1 MDSNRHR
8 SHPKLLEWIERG
20 LLLVAIVALGSYT
33 FVFFDTRLHE
43 YWQNQRLEAAL
54 NAQTAPASAKRP
66 LPAQETDDLEAFQE
80 PEPEKEPES
89 PRDEGELIGRIEI
102 PRIGVSAM
110 VLEGVGK
117 KTLRRGAGHIPGTP
131 LPWGDGNMGLAA
143 HRDSFFR
150 GLKDIRK
157 NDTIVLKT
165 LEGTF
170 EYRVDW
176 TEVVRPEDTHVL
188 DDTGESTLTLV
199 TCYPF
204 YYVGSAP
211 KRFIVRAERIG
222 EEGAV
227 TEPVATGRGGGRRV
241 MP

>member
-1 MDSNRHR
+1 MDSNRF
-8 SHPKLLEWIERG
+8 HPKLLTWTERG
-20 LLLVAIVALGSYT
+20 LLLVAILALGSYA

-54 NAQTAPASAKRP
+54 SAQTAPARTTPP
-66 LPAQETDDLEAFQE
+66 LPARETDDLAAFQE
-80 PEPEKEPES
+80 PEAEKEPEP
-89 PRDEGELIGRIEI
+89 PREEGELIGRIEI

-110 VLEGVGK
+110 VLEGVEK

-131 LPWGDGNMGLAA
+131 LPWGAGNVGLAA

-165 LEGTF
+165 VEGIY
-170 EYRVDW
+170 EYRVAW
-176 TEVVRPEDTHVL
+176 TEVVRPGDTHVL
-188 DDTGESTLTLV
+188 DDNGESTLTLV

-211 KRFIVRAERIG
+211 KRFIVRAERL
-222 EEGAV
+222 EEGEAAADS
-227 TEPVATGRGGGRRV
+227 VATGRGGERRV

>member
-1 MDSNRHR
+1 MDSNRF
-8 SHPKLLEWIERG
+8 HPKLLSWIERG
-20 LLLVAIVALGSYT
+20 LLLVALVALGSYA
-33 FVFFDTRLHE
+33 FVSFDTRLHE

-54 NAQTAPASAKRP
+54 NAQTAPAP
-66 LPAQETDDLEAFQE
+66 GTPPVPARETDDLAAFQGTEPETE
-80 PEPEKEPES
+80 PEPPL
-89 PRDEGELIGRIEI
+89 DEGELIGRIEI
-102 PRIGVSAM
+102 PSVGVSAM

-131 LPWGDGNMGLAA
+131 LPWRTGNMGLAA

-170 EYRVDW
+170 EYRVDS

-188 DDTGESTLTLV
+188 DDTGEPALTLV

-222 EEGAV
+222 EGI
-227 TEPVATGRGGGRRV
+227 GGDRPARRTLGDR
-241 MP
+241 

>member
-1 MDSNRHR
+1 MDSNRF
-8 SHPKLLEWIERG
+8 HPKLLDWIERG
-20 LLLVAIVALGSYT
+20 LLLVAVLALGSYA

-54 NAQTAPASAKRP
+54 NAQPAPAPGTPP
-66 LPAQETDDLEAFQE
+66 LPARVTDELETFQA
-80 PEPEKEPES
+80 PEPEREAEP

-131 LPWGDGNMGLAA
+131 LPWGDGNVGLAA

-176 TEVVRPEDTHVL
+176 TEVVRPEDTAVL
-188 DDTGESTLTLV
+188 DDSGESTLTLV

-204 YYVGSAP
+204 YYVGAAP
-211 KRFIVRAERIG
+211 KRLIVRAERIG
-222 EEGAV
+222 GARAAAG
-227 TEPVATGRGGGRRV
+227 PVATGRGGERRV